1 MKIPDI
7 AEQRAIKLF
16 TKEFGDDIVT
26 RYKKFQE
33 EQKELDEVFQ
43 ECFVTGIMTPDLH
56 KHLLDEL
63 SDVQGTFT
71 HLASLM
77 GLYQREMLHNC
88 IDKVTT
94 RKTNPDYKRFS
105 ESKMKTVE
113 YADGL
118 KVSYIP
124 VSEFDDFD
132 KTKPNSLTATRTSFK
147 ATGHPVAV
155 QEDNYW
161 IKPDPDF
168 YSTSEDV
175 IDAWRR
181 YYEDRTSVK
190 MVKCNEHGIIT
201 GSDTHAL
208 FENGINLKYPI
219 LPPELKD

>member
-77 GLYQREMLHNC
+77 GLYQREMLANC

-94 RKTNPDYKRFS
+94 RKTNPDYKRFDNVGFINRV
-105 ESKMKTVE
+105 KTSIIPKPE
-113 YADGL
+113 FEEEIMGL
-118 KVSYIP
+118 KISFIEQEIKREGFHNNNQMYLAGRHIPDNWNEIKAAYFDYI
-124 VSEFDDFD
+124 S
-132 KTKPNSLTATRTSFK
+132 KKK
-147 ATGHPVAV
+147 
-155 QEDNYW
+155 
-161 IKPDPDF
+161 
-168 YSTSEDV
+168 
-175 IDAWRR
+175 
-181 YYEDRTSVK
+181 
-190 MVKCNEHGIIT
+190 
-201 GSDTHAL
+201 
-208 FENGINLKYPI
+208 
-219 LPPELKD
+219 